1 VTVRSRLRSLAA
13 FLAAAQ
19 VVASGAQQPQT
30 PSKFTAGT
38 ELVRVDFIVSDKAG
52 RLIHGLT
59 QKDFLVKEDGKERP
73 IVSFEAFAPIEAP
86 AAPAISAD
94 PATAPPA
101 SARPIRSSTVLLI
114 DDVHLSVEQIGAVRP
129 AIKQLLTTVAGR
141 NDLLAL
147 VAPASSITIAGELP
161 GSGPQL
167 AAAVDR
173 ITGHRVEEN
182 PLLPV
187 LDAEAIAILR
197 GDLEVKARVA
207 QRFVRLNPTM
217 SVEQAAEVA
226 IERSGDVNH
235 TARTRREA
243 IYATATQALTWL
255 SDKPGRHS
263 VVIVSGG
270 WAKDPSDPAY
280 NALVTRSLRVNAPIH
295 FIDARGLPGGSMF
308 KSVEYGAALGRNSNE
323 GPNGRADAAEG
334 TVNLADDSG
343 GLIVENT
350 NDFEKGLT
358 RILDTMQAYYVI
370 GYEAP
375 PHTGKPGFHK
385 IQVEVK
391 TKGVSVRARRGYY
404 DLPAGR

>member
-1 VTVRSRLRSLAA
+1 MPRPWMLAVCLALASVPMVT
-13 FLAAAQ
+13 
-19 VVASGAQQPQT
+19 SGAQP
-30 PSKFTAGT
+30 PKFTAGT

-52 RLIHGLT
+52 QLVSGISE
-59 QKDFLVKEDGKERP
+59 KDCVVKEDGKERR
-73 IVSFEAFAPIEAP
+73 IVSFEAFAG
-86 AAPAISAD
+86 AAAGSAAAD
-94 PATAPPA
+94 PSAA
-101 SARPIRSSTVLLI
+101 SAASAGRVIKSSTVLI
-114 DDVHLSVEQIGAVRP
+114 VDDVHLSTEQVGAVRP
-129 AIKQLLTTVAGR
+129 ALKNLLTTVAGR

-161 GSGPQL
+161 GTGPQL

-173 ITGHRVEEN
+173 IAGHRVEEN

-197 GDLEVKARVA
+197 GDLEVKTRVA

-217 SVEQAAEVA
+217 SAEQAAEVA

-235 TARTRREA
+235 TARTRRET
-243 IYATATQALTWL
+243 IYATATQALNWL

-280 NALVTRSLRVNAPIH
+280 NALITRSLRVNAPIH
-295 FIDARGLPGGSMF
+295 FVDARGLPGGSIF
-308 KSVEYGAALGRNSNE
+308 KSVEYGAALGRNSDE
-323 GPNGRADAAEG
+323 GPMGRADAAEG

-350 NDFEKGLT
+350 NDFAKGLT
-358 RILDTMQAYYVI
+358 RILDTMQTYYVI

-385 IQVEVK
+385 IQVEVR
-391 TKGVSVRARRGYY
+391 TKGVSVRARRGYF
-404 DLPAGR
+404 DVPSH